1 MRHDDLDY
9 KKQQSN
15 CQDMKWKE
23 RRWKDQKREEM
34 EKSVFLETLRTL
46 PGKSARIL
54 IFLTL
59 IIVQKVFLVFDSST
73 AYNTIMFLFF
83 SKI

>member
-34 EKSVFLETLRTL
+34 EKKCLFGDPENPARQERQNFNFPDLNYSS
-46 PGKSARIL
+46 KSIL
-54 IFLTL
+54 GLWL
-59 IIVQKVFLVFDSST
+59 QYSL
-73 AYNTIMFLFF
+73 
-83 SKI
+83 